1 MTSFGVVLA
10 GPKAGQADVDWTP
23 VARALGL
30 DQAAFAAKVLS
41 AMPLLVRRQ
50 LDEALATEVADR
62 LAAIGAIA
70 EVVPDRD
77 PFVYIEREGASLG
90 PVPHAALER
99 FIADGERYRL
109 RNTREWQVWQRPVV
123 SLPSDEV
130 EPAPLPEAIT
140 EVEPA
145 SLSEATT
152 NDVAAELD
160 VPVAFEP
167 PPPPPLPVDAS
178 AFPPAWTQPIVE
190 DQASTEPVEAKPP
203 RSSIAAIAGYLGVFS
218 IVPGVG
224 LLAMLA
230 GMLAVRDIHRHP
242 QKQGIG
248 RARFAIAVGAVLS
261 VVWAALFVLRD
272 DIRLPSTSQVNAVT
286 AGQLVADRQAPAV
299 PRPVAAAPVAVTGSP
314 APAPAASTPATV
326 PSAALS
332 PPATSSSAPAP
343 SAAPVATTLPAPAS
357 SEAPAASAHV
367 DPASVAAESAG
378 PSFDCKKSLSMTETV
393 ICANKAL
400 SALDREQ
407 AAAFNKALAQTSGDR
422 ATTLREGQAGWQ
434 HERNELCGSDTK
446 CIERYMRARL
456 ATFAPP
462 PPPKGA
468 APPSP

>member
-1 MTSFGVVLA
+1 MRVTSFGVVLA

-23 VARALGL
+23 VARAMGL

-41 AMPLLVRRQ
+41 AMPVLVRRQ
-50 LDEALATEVADR
+50 LDEALAYQVAAR

-70 EVVPDRD
+70 EVVPDHD

-109 RNTREWQVWQRPVV
+109 RNTREWQVWQ
-123 SLPSDEV
+123 PSV
-130 EPAPLPEAIT
+130 ASSPAD

-145 SLSEATT
+145 SLPAAKTD
-152 NDVAAELD
+152 DVAAELD
-160 VPVAFEP
+160 APVAFEP
-167 PPPPPLPVDAS
+167 TSPPPLPVDAS

-190 DQASTEPVEAKPP
+190 DQSSIEPAQAKPP
-203 RSSIAAIAGYLGVFS
+203 RSSLAAIAGYLGVFS
-218 IVPGVG
+218 VIPLVG
-224 LLAMLA
+224 LLAMVA
-230 GMLAVRDIHRHP
+230 GMLAIRDIRRHP

-248 RARFAIAVGAVLS
+248 RARFAIAMGVVLS

-272 DIRLPSTSQVNAVT
+272 DLRLPSTSQVNQVT
-286 AGQLVADRQAPAV
+286 AGQVVADRQAPAP
-299 PRPVAAAPVAVTGSP
+299 PRPAGTVPAIAIAPASV
-314 APAPAASTPATV
+314 APAAAASAPATV
-326 PSAALS
+326 PSVALPAA
-332 PPATSSSAPAP
+332 ASSSAAASL
-343 SAAPVATTLPAPAS
+343 SAAPVTAPAPAS
-357 SEAPAASAHV
+357 SVAAVVPAHV
-367 DPASVAAESAG
+367 DSASIAAEGTG
-378 PSFDCKKSLSMTETV
+378 PSFDCKKSLTMTETV
-393 ICANKAL
+393 ICASKAL

-462 PPPKGA
+462 PPPKSA

>member
-23 VARALGL
+23 VARAMGL

-41 AMPLLVRRQ
+41 AMPVLVHRQ
-50 LDEALATEVADR
+50 LDEALATQVAAR
-62 LAAIGAIA
+62 LAAIGAIV

-109 RNTREWQVWQRPVV
+109 RNTREWQVWQPSVV

-130 EPAPLPEAIT
+130 EPAFLPDAKTDE
-140 EVEPA
+140 
-145 SLSEATT
+145 
-152 NDVAAELD
+152 VAAELD
-160 VPVAFEP
+160 APVAFEP
-167 PPPPPLPVDAS
+167 PSPPPLPVDTS

-190 DQASTEPVEAKPP
+190 DQTSVELVQAKPP

-218 IVPGVG
+218 IIPMVG
-224 LLAMLA
+224 LLAVMA
-230 GMLAVRDIHRHP
+230 GMLAVRDIRRHP

-248 RARFAIAVGAVLS
+248 RARFAIAIGVVLS

-272 DIRLPSTSQVNAVT
+272 DIRLPSTSQVNNVT
-286 AGQLVADRQAPAV
+286 AGQVVADRQAPAS
-299 PRPVAAAPVAVTGSP
+299 PRPAGLVPAVAIAPASQV
-314 APAPAASTPATV
+314 PAPAAPTPATA
-326 PSAALS
+326 PSAALQ
-332 PPATSSSAPAP
+332 PPATSSSAPVP
-343 SAAPVATTLPAPAS
+343 SSAASVATTPAAAAPVTP
-357 SEAPAASAHV
+357 AHV
-367 DPASVAAESAG
+367 DLADVVAESTG
-378 PSFDCKKSLSMTETV
+378 PSFDCKKSLTMTETV
-393 ICANKAL
+393 ICASKAL
-400 SALDREQ
+400 STLDREQ

>member
-1 MTSFGVVLA
+1 MRVTSFGVVLA

-23 VARALGL
+23 VARAMGL
-30 DQAAFAAKVLS
+30 DQAAFSAKVLS
-41 AMPLLVRRQ
+41 AMPVLVRRQ
-50 LDEALATEVADR
+50 LDEALATEVAAR

-123 SLPSDEV
+123 SAPLDEV
-130 EPAPLPEAIT
+130 EPAPLAETIAD
-140 EVEPA
+140 
-145 SLSEATT
+145 
-152 NDVAAELD
+152 DVAVELD

-167 PPPPPLPVDAS
+167 PSPPPPPVDAS

-190 DQASTEPVEAKPP
+190 DQASAEPVEAKPP
-203 RSSIAAIAGYLGVFS
+203 RSSIAAIAGYLGIFS
-218 IVPGVG
+218 IVPVVG

-230 GMLAVRDIHRHP
+230 GLLAVRDIRRHP

-261 VVWAALFVLRD
+261 IVWAALFVLRD
-272 DIRLPSTSQVNAVT
+272 DLRLPSTSQVNEVT
-286 AGQLVADRQAPAV
+286 AGQLVADRQAPAS
-299 PRPVAAAPVAVTGSP
+299 PRAAAAAPTVATGSP
-314 APAPAASTPATV
+314 AAPTPAAAASTPATM
-326 PSAALS
+326 PSAALQA
-332 PPATSSSAPAP
+332 PATTSSAPAP
-343 SAAPVATTLPAPAS
+343 SAALVPPTPAAASSVTAVVPARVEPAS
-357 SEAPAASAHV
+357 I
-367 DPASVAAESAG
+367 AAESTG
-378 PSFDCKKSLSMTETV
+378 PSFDCKKSLTMTETV
-393 ICANKAL
+393 ICASKAL

-407 AAAFNKALAQTSGDR
+407 AAAFNKALAQTLGDR

-434 HERNELCGSDTK
+434 HERNELCGSDIK

-462 PPPKGA
+462 APTKAP

>member
-1 MTSFGVVLA
+1 MRVTSFGVVLA

-23 VARALGL
+23 VAQAMGL

-41 AMPLLVRRQ
+41 AMPVLVRRQ
-50 LDEALATEVADR
+50 LDEALATEVAAR

-109 RNTREWQVWQRPVV
+109 RNTRVWQVWHHPVV
-123 SLPSDEV
+123 SLPSDK
-130 EPAPLPEAIT
+130 L
-140 EVEPA
+140 EPA
-145 SLSEATT
+145 SPTDAKTD
-152 NDVAAELD
+152 DVAVEPD

-167 PPPPPLPVDAS
+167 PLPPPLPVDAS

-190 DQASTEPVEAKPP
+190 DQAIAAPVEAKPP
-203 RSSIAAIAGYLGVFS
+203 RSSVAAIAGYLGVFS
-218 IVPGVG
+218 IIPGVG

-230 GMLAVRDIHRHP
+230 GLLAVRDIRRHP

-261 VVWAALFVLRD
+261 VAWAALFVLRD
-272 DIRLPSTSQVNAVT
+272 DIRLPSTSQVNEVT
-286 AGQLVADRQAPAV
+286 AGQLVADRQAPTL
-299 PRPVAAAPVAVTGSP
+299 PRPAVALLTVATGSPASP
-314 APAPAASTPATV
+314 APAPAVSTPATA
-326 PSAALS
+326 PSAAVS
-332 PPATSSSAPAP
+332 TPATTSSAPAP
-343 SAAPVATTLPAPAS
+343 SSSASVAATPASVSSVAAAAP
-357 SEAPAASAHV
+357 AHV
-367 DPASVAAESAG
+367 EPASVAAEGTG
-378 PSFDCKKSLSMTETV
+378 PSFDCKKSLTMTETV
-393 ICANKAL
+393 ICASKAL

-434 HERNELCGSDTK
+434 HERNELCGSDTG

-462 PPPKGA
+462 VLPKGA

>member
-23 VARALGL
+23 VARAMGL
-30 DQAAFAAKVLS
+30 DQAAFSAKVLS
-41 AMPLLVRRQ
+41 AMPVLVRRQ
-50 LDEALATEVADR
+50 LDEALATEVAAR

-77 PFVYIEREGASLG
+77 PFVYIERGGASLG

-99 FIADGERYRL
+99 FIVDGERYRL
-109 RNTREWQVWQRPVV
+109 RNTREWQVWQSPAVT
-123 SLPSDEV
+123 SLPEEV
-130 EPAPLPEAIT
+130 EPTPLPEAI
-140 EVEPA
+140 VD
-145 SLSEATT
+145 
-152 NDVAAELD
+152 DVAAELD

-167 PPPPPLPVDAS
+167 PSPPPLPVDAS
-178 AFPPAWTQPIVE
+178 AFPPAWTQPIIE
-190 DQASTEPVEAKPP
+190 DQAAAEPVEAKPP

-230 GMLAVRDIHRHP
+230 GLLAVRDIRRHP

-261 VVWAALFVLRD
+261 VAWAALFVLRD
-272 DIRLPSTSQVNAVT
+272 DIRLPSTSQVNEVAS
-286 AGQLVADRQAPAV
+286 GQLVADRQAPAA
-299 PRPVAAAPVAVTGSP
+299 PRPAAAAPAVASGSQASP
-314 APAPAASTPATV
+314 APATSTPAAV
-326 PSAALS
+326 PSAAVLT
-332 PPATSSSAPAP
+332 PATTSSAPAP
-343 SAAPVATTLPAPAS
+343 SSAASVAATPAPAS
-357 SEAPAASAHV
+357 SVAAVAPPHVEAT
-367 DPASVAAESAG
+367 SVAAEGTG
-378 PSFDCKKSLSMTETV
+378 PSFDCKKSLTMTETV
-393 ICANKAL
+393 ICASKAL

-422 ATTLREGQAGWQ
+422 STTLREGQAGWQ